1 MKIKPTDLLRRNE
14 GKFWGEWKKNLL
26 SGGEDSAKNLKL
38 TLKPSWMKI
47 LNS

>member
-1 MKIKPTDLLRRNE
+1 
-14 GKFWGEWKKNLL
+14 L